1 VGFTD
6 TSAVN
11 SDFSEALYP
20 DSRTLYPESGNRSQR
35 RGIEESRNRIRG
47 SVSHPSNSPLPFPDC
62 GIGLRGIGWT
72 ITSFDTKPTSS
83 THEGVSRVHFV
94 IKSSLD
100 CNVSRQFISSQS
112 NTNMKTSH
120 LLATAAIVIVPVLIS
135 CKKSQVVVE
144 DNCKQSQVVVED
156 NTIERAEIESLYGKI
171 YKIKLKFLEGQ
182 SIEISDHPL
191 KSFNGIY
198 ESQSVKLNNKFWYKN
213 QNDRYLYYYN
223 QAEGGLKGW
232 SLDHRKPN
240 GIKDWFSGGW
250 TTRITE
256 APYPQEGEGDWYSID
271 LALASVVWTGE
282 IEVVDNFLKEGAK
295 VNQKSRV
302 AKNPPSHATPL
313 DIALYQGDEKIIKLL
328 QQYGAKT
335 AKDLKAEE

>member
-1 VGFTD
+1 M
-6 TSAVN
+6 
-11 SDFSEALYP
+11 
-20 DSRTLYPESGNRSQR
+20 
-35 RGIEESRNRIRG
+35 
-47 SVSHPSNSPLPFPDC
+47 
-62 GIGLRGIGWT
+62 GIGWT
-72 ITSFDTKPTSS
+72 ITSCDTKQAAS
-83 THEGVSRVHFV
+83 THEGLSRVPFV
-94 IKSSLD
+94 IKSLSD
-100 CNVSRQFISSQS
+100 YNVSRRFISSQS
-112 NTNMKTSH
+112 HTIMKASH
-120 LLATAAIVIVPVLIS
+120 LLATAAIVIAPILIS
-135 CKKSQVVVE
+135 CKKSQVAVDGE
-144 DNCKQSQVVVED
+144 
-156 NTIERAEIESLYGKI
+156 TIERAEIESLYGKI
-171 YKIKLKFLEGQ
+171 YSIKLKFLKGQ

-250 TTRITE
+250 TTRLTK
-256 APYPQEGEGDWYSID
+256 APYPQEGKGDWYSID
-271 LALASVVWTGE
+271 QALAAVVWTGE
-282 IEVVDNFLKEGAK
+282 IKVVDNFLKEGAK
-295 VNQKSRV
+295 VNPKSLV
-302 AKNPPSHATPL
+302 AENPPSYATPL

>member
-1 VGFTD
+1 LIG
-6 TSAVN
+6 
-11 SDFSEALYP
+11 
-20 DSRTLYPESGNRSQR
+20 RSPL
-35 RGIEESRNRIRG
+35 
-47 SVSHPSNSPLPFPDC
+47 VFNSPLPFPDS
-62 GIGLRGIGWT
+62 GMLLRGIGWT